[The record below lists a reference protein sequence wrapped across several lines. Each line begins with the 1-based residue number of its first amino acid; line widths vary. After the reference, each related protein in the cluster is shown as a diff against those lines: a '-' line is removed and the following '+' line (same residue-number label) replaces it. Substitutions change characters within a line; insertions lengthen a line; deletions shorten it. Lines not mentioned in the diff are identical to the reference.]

1 MHRAVSDEFS
11 GSHGQPGVIESQYGL
26 LNAIQRP
33 QTTVFGK
40 EVYPTIADKAAAFL
54 FALMQNMPF
63 RASNKRLALAALL
76 AFCEINGRGINP
88 NALDEKGVENMI
100 KRASGFRDQG
110 VPPEQVFR
118 ELREQLAK
126 AIV

>member
-1 MHRAVSDEFS
+1 M
-11 GSHGQPGVIESQYGL
+11 IESQYGL
-26 LNAIQRP
+26 LNAVQRP

-40 EVYPTIADKAAAFL
+40 DAYPTFADKAAAFL

-63 RASNKRLALAALL
+63 RASNKRLALAALV
-76 AFCEINGRGINP
+76 AFCEINNRTINP
-88 NALDEKGVENMI
+88 KALDEKGVENI
-100 KRASGFRDQG
+100 VKRASSVRDQS
-110 VPPEQVFR
+110 VPPEQIFR